1 MTGQDRQGKAPFS
14 IRASVEFKT
23 HVRKMAKDLR
33 ISQAAYLQTLID
45 IDTGKRSRR
54 PGKQNIALSEELAK
68 IHKAI
73 IACGNRRGSSDHRGS
88 HDQAII
94 DELVR
99 LTAAVLQLGNPAR
112 RK

>member
-1 MTGQDRQGKAPFS
+1 VTGQDRQGKAPFS

-23 HVRKMAKDLR
+23 HVR